1 MNQVP
6 LSSRDERA
14 KRLAALEREYT
25 ELRANLPAHS
35 TPPALLIRLEEL
47 EDAITELRAALAG
60 ELLRSDR

>member
-1 MNQVP
+1 MNR
-6 LSSRDERA
+6 SSPPPRDERA

-47 EDAITELRAALAG
+47 EDAITELRAALAR
-60 ELLRSDR
+60 EPRLSDR